1 MKNLLYFVVVF
12 FCLFQFG
19 TGTDLGDPDNRDS
32 TGCPKIFKGKCQ
44 CGRRQTHLWHPERN
58 DTFVTNCTNQN
69 FVEAS
74 MLRYLPNE
82 TEVLVFVG
90 NHITC
95 LENNVLGMTQEHEV
109 LKVIDMSNNRL
120 EEITGKA
127 FHKVRNVEILMLNHN
142 NLKISGEMHHAR
154 ILTNF
159 YNLRELHLTN
169 AFTEMVD
176 SKYYLNDLAD
186 ILMTA
191 NAEGIKN
198 LYKLHLEQNEIWS
211 SEGSDKLFCSGAVPN
226 LSDLYLGN
234 NQLQDINFNFECIKD
249 LRFLDLSYNKIKR
262 LDKTS
267 LARIDKVFH
276 QPHDNSD
283 IPRKIN
289 LIGNPFVCDCYL
301 RPVFDWLMNTT
312 TNLYRKND
320 MRCYTG
326 SPSSNAGRRIV
337 NVQELQCGNSQDST
351 FHTLNFHH
359 GSVGNSVTHT
369 LLIILII
376 LVLCLL
382 VAILWINKERVHSN
396 VKPLIDNFQRSL
408 QYRTIEKDLA
418 ESQITPEVNV

>member
-1 MKNLLYFVVVF
+1 MKNLLYFGFVF
-12 FCLFQFG
+12 ICLFHFG

-44 CGRRQTHLWHPERN
+44 CGRKQTYLWHPERN

-90 NHITC
+90 NHITY

-109 LKVIDMSNNRL
+109 LKVIDMSNNRI

-159 YNLRELHLTN
+159 YNLKELHLTN

-191 NAEGIKN
+191 NAEGIKS
-198 LYKLHLEQNEIWS
+198 LYKLHLEQNEIW
-211 SEGSDKLFCSGAVPN
+211 
-226 LSDLYLGN
+226 
-234 NQLQDINFNFECIKD
+234 
-249 LRFLDLSYNKIKR
+249 
-262 LDKTS
+262 
-267 LARIDKVFH
+267 
-276 QPHDNSD
+276 
-283 IPRKIN
+283 
-289 LIGNPFVCDCYL
+289 
-301 RPVFDWLMNTT
+301 
-312 TNLYRKND
+312 
-320 MRCYTG
+320 
-326 SPSSNAGRRIV
+326 
-337 NVQELQCGNSQDST
+337 
-351 FHTLNFHH
+351 
-359 GSVGNSVTHT
+359 
-369 LLIILII
+369 
-376 LVLCLL
+376 
-382 VAILWINKERVHSN
+382 
-396 VKPLIDNFQRSL
+396 
-408 QYRTIEKDLA
+408 
-418 ESQITPEVNV
+418 